1 MADPRNT
8 GWSPGIVP
16 GDSTDQISL
25 GDSSPG
31 MLSALGEALAK
42 TESPAPMPLMDAD
55 KAVSSSEATGTTG
68 EPQTAVGAPIGAAT
82 ASSSGAP
89 TGAALVVQVPTS
101 GEEDCD
107 DTLSATRSVS
117 DSSSTRRGK
126 EAALLAA
133 QIAVQEEKLKSAE
146 LKLQQAHADMVDRPP
161 SSKHSRS
168 ARRPP
173 RGRANMSV
181 ADDLLSPSDVLPP
194 PALAQPPH
202 GSASADLGGGALIGA
217 APQQI
222 GDGISEEQVSRS
234 LDQALTAGLGGD
246 LHGPVSRLTEENLQ
260 KHQVGRLVA
269 QTFPS
274 VSYTH
279 LTLPTIYS
287 V

>member
-31 MLSALGEALAK
+31 MLLALGVALAK
-42 TESPAPMPLMDAD
+42 TESSAPMPLMDAD

-68 EPQTAVGAPIGAAT
+68 EPQTAVGAPAGAAT
-82 ASSSGAP
+82 ASSTSGAP

-117 DSSSTRRGK
+117 DSSSTRRSK
-126 EAALLAA
+126 EATLRAAETALQA
-133 QIAVQEEKLKSAE
+133 ERLKSAE
-146 LKLQQAHADMVDRPP
+146 LRLQQAQADMVDRPP

-173 RGRANMSV
+173 KGRANMSI

-194 PALAQPPH
+194 PALARPPH

-217 APQQI
+217 APHQI
-222 GDGISEEQVSRS
+222 GDEVLEQQVRRS
-234 LDQALTAGLGGD
+234 LDQALAAGLGGD
-246 LHGPVSRLTEENLQ
+246 LHGPTSRLTKEN
-260 KHQVGRLVA
+260 
-269 QTFPS
+269 
-274 VSYTH
+274 
-279 LTLPTIYS
+279 
-287 V
+287 